1 MTLCEAEEVR
11 HLRVGAVVAQLLF
24 THKPRT
30 YNLVH
35 EPDPQ
40 ILAIGTIL
48 GE

>member
-1 MTLCEAEEVR
+1 MCPIYSLAHVSLIAS
-11 HLRVGAVVAQLLF
+11 HLNPSSHF
-24 THKPRT
+24 
-30 YNLVH
+30 LVH

>member
-1 MTLCEAEEVR
+1 MKGVIDITVY
-11 HLRVGAVVAQLLF
+11 G
-24 THKPRT
+24 RT
-30 YNLVH
+30 IHIYLQYILNWGIFPVVH

>member
-1 MTLCEAEEVR
+1 MENKFQIYVTAII
-11 HLRVGAVVAQLLF
+11 
-24 THKPRT
+24 
-30 YNLVH
+30 VH

>member
-1 MTLCEAEEVR
+1 MMTFDFDLYLQV
-11 HLRVGAVVAQLLF
+11 
-24 THKPRT
+24 
-30 YNLVH
+30 VH

>member
-1 MTLCEAEEVR
+1 MYLLMIKTSQNIISR
-11 HLRVGAVVAQLLF
+11 HESLV
-24 THKPRT
+24 
-30 YNLVH
+30 LVH

>member
-1 MTLCEAEEVR
+1 MSITFLS
-11 HLRVGAVVAQLLF
+11 RVIYGIVNVSF
-24 THKPRT
+24 
-30 YNLVH
+30 LVH

>member
-1 MTLCEAEEVR
+1 MLKFRDNGRDMAI
-11 HLRVGAVVAQLLF
+11 
-24 THKPRT
+24 
-30 YNLVH
+30 VH